1 MTWNNEYEFEYQFV
15 SGISI
20 WINFQT
26 KFLVKISQFKNQPSK
41 FMC

>member
-1 MTWNNEYEFEYQFV
+1 MTWNNKYEFEYQFV
-15 SGISI
+15 SGILI